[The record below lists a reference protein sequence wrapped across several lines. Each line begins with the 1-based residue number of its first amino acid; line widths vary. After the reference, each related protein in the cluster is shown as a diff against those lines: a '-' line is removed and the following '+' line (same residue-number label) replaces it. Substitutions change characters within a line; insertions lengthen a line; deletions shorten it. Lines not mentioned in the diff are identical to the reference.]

1 MRGRV
6 VRYTRMLASAEVLE
20 KLAAFTFSG
29 LFLHLVTSHKSGV
42 VNGGK
47 LGNVSFRYKVLLAN
61 SVTVPTDT
69 KYVTLVTKDQ
79 ILIIVNTQKCT
90 PQNV

>member
-1 MRGRV
+1 
-6 VRYTRMLASAEVLE
+6 
-20 KLAAFTFSG
+20 
-29 LFLHLVTSHKSGV
+29 

-47 LGNVSFRYKVLLAN
+47 LGNVPFRYKVLLAN
-61 SVTVPTDT
+61 SATVPTDT
-69 KYVTLVTKDQ
+69 KHVKLVTKDL